1 MFHNCMFPPDGGSR
15 HIVLYHGLQGAKKVR
30 CRLFVAFRI
39 STEYQAPITAKSWA
53 HVKLVVGLSQF
64 LHIIIH
70 YKPWLAR
77 FCKPTYTGW
86 WFQTCFIFHNMG

>member
-1 MFHNCMFPPDGGSR
+1 MYYYMLWMMRR
-15 HIVLYHGLQGAKKVR
+15 HFKV
-30 CRLFVAFRI
+30 A
-39 STEYQAPITAKSWA
+39 EYQAPITAKSWA
-53 HVKLVVGLSQF
+53 HVKLVVGMSQF

-70 YKPWLAR
+70 CKPWLAR